1 MSEEQNIPPK
11 DSKEA
16 MMNEKDLHVISFE
29 IKTKTNNI
37 RKEPGMKYLFVV
49 AGFLFILLQSSA
61 QTYIAVDSAREILRT
76 TKNPE
81 ERFRGM
87 RALDRFYYTTGMFD
101 SSSILEKEML
111 AIAQNLK
118 RDSMMMIVYRAIGNR
133 YVIKTDYNFS
143 LVYYSRA
150 LKHAETDIQRASLS
164 GNLAYVYIVTGN
176 NKVALSYLEKMKQTD
191 QQGQDL
197 YFRHLLYGIVYNNL
211 EKPDSALFYFR
222 KAEDVPAKMT
232 DALLISVF
240 LLQMGRA
247 YELRGDA
254 DLADTWYKKTLAFCK
269 ERNLV
274 SSLIRHGNVYCD
286 FLIRSGKY
294 EEAKSLALEN
304 FSIAKKSGINEGIST
319 VASILRK
326 IYIHYTVKDSIIFYS
341 QLQID
346 YKDSVNNQKKA
357 AEFQNLTF
365 AQQLREIDEQTKAK
379 EAAEDRKQ
387 NIQYALIAL
396 GIVTFIILYLLL
408 SRSFITNTKWIEFFG
423 VIALLI
429 VFEFL
434 NLLLHPFLEKIT
446 HHSPVLMLLAL
457 VCIAAM
463 LVPLHH
469 RVEKWATH
477 KLVEKNKNVRLAA
490 ARRTIEK
497 LANDKTV

>member
-1 MSEEQNIPPK
+1 MK
-11 DSKEA
+11 K
-16 MMNEKDLHVISFE
+16 ISL
-29 IKTKTNNI
+29 TLLV
-37 RKEPGMKYLFVV
+37 LFF
-49 AGFLFILLQSSA
+49 ACGLSA
-61 QTYIAVDSAREILRT
+61 QTYIPLDSARKLVRIS
-76 TKNPE
+76 KNPE

-87 RALDRFYYTTGMFD
+87 RALTRFYYTTGMFD
-101 SSSILEKEML
+101 SSSMLEKEML

-150 LKHAETDIQRASLS
+150 LKYAETDIQRASLS

-176 NKVALSYLEKMKQTD
+176 NEVALSYLEKMKQAD

-232 DALLISVF
+232 DPLLISVF
-240 LLQMGRA
+240 MLQMGRA
-247 YELRGDA
+247 YELAGDA
-254 DLADTWYKKTLAFCK
+254 DLADTWYKKTLTYCK
-269 ERNLV
+269 EKNLV

-286 FLIRSGKY
+286 FLLRSGKY
-294 EEAKSLALEN
+294 EEAKLLALEN
-304 FSIAKKSGINEGIST
+304 FSIAKRSGINEGIST
-319 VASILRK
+319 VATTLRK
-326 IYIHYTVKDSIIFYS
+326 IYNHYAMKDSIIFYS
-341 QLQID
+341 QVEID

-365 AQQLREIDEQTKAK
+365 AQQLREIDEQTKARK
-379 EAAEDRKQ
+379 AAEEREQ
-387 NIQYALIAL
+387 NIQYVLIFL
-396 GIVTFIILYLLL
+396 GIVTLIILYLLL
-408 SRSFITNTKWIEFFG
+408 SRSFISNTKWIEFFG

-434 NLLLHPFLEKIT
+434 NLVLHPFLETIT
-446 HHSPVLMLLAL
+446 HHSPLLMLLAL
-457 VCIAAM
+457 VCLAAL

-469 RVEKWATH
+469 RLEKWATH
-477 KLVEKNKNVRLAA
+477 KLVEKNKKMRLETAK
-490 ARRTIEK
+490 RTIQKLEK
-497 LANDKTV
+497 ETTSQL

>member
-1 MSEEQNIPPK
+1 
-11 DSKEA
+11 
-16 MMNEKDLHVISFE
+16 
-29 IKTKTNNI
+29 
-37 RKEPGMKYLFVV
+37 MKKIFLPLLTLLFVT
-49 AGFLFILLQSSA
+49 ALSA
-61 QTYIAVDSAREILRT
+61 QTYIPLDSARKLARLA
-76 TKNPE
+76 KNPE
-81 ERFRGM
+81 ERFRGF
-87 RALDRFYYTTGMFD
+87 RALDRFYYTTGKFD
-101 SSSILEKEML
+101 SSSMLQKEMF
-111 AIAQNLK
+111 AIAKDLK
-118 RDSMMMIVYRAIGNR
+118 RDSMMMITYRAIGNR
-133 YVIKTDYNFS
+133 YIIKTDYNFS
-143 LVYYSRA
+143 LVSYSKA
-150 LKHAETDIQRASLS
+150 LEHAETDIQKASLY
-164 GNLAYVYIVTGN
+164 GNLAYVYLVTEN
-176 NKVALSYLEKMKQTD
+176 NEVALGYLERMKQVN

-197 YFRHLLYGIVYNNL
+197 YFRNLLYGIAYNNL
-211 EKPDSALFYFR
+211 GKPDSALFYFR

-254 DLADTWYKKTLAFCK
+254 DLADTWYKKTLSFCK

-294 EEAKSLALEN
+294 DEAKLLALEN
-304 FSIAKKSGINEGIST
+304 FTIAKRSGINEGIST
-319 VASILRK
+319 VASTLRK
-326 IYIHYTVKDSIIFYS
+326 IYIHEAVKDSIIFYS

-365 AQQLREIDEQTKAK
+365 AQQLREIDEQTKAR
-379 EAAEDRKQ
+379 EAAEERTQ

-396 GIVTFIILYLLL
+396 GIVILIILYLLL

-434 NLLLHPFLEKIT
+434 NLLLHPFLERIT

-457 VCIAAM
+457 VSLAAL

-469 RVEKWATH
+469 RLEKWATH
-477 KLVEKNKNVRLAA
+477 KLVEKNKKIRLETAK
-490 ARRTIEK
+490 RTIQKLEK
-497 LANDKTV
+497 ETMSQL